1 MRATVCGC
9 SCEMKGELL
18 GRYVLEKIEPGGN
31 SGRYAVEDFLRSA
44 GTHGALQSV
53 AGKILPAPL
62 AHVFAGQQV
71 LLELSQN
78 LVLDFDRKVLELG
91 DSVSYFL
98 DFDGGEEF
106 HDLGGV
112 VAAERDHE
120 DGDLLSRRQLLGSEL
135 APTLGNFVN
144 VLHCSPRPL

>member
-1 MRATVCGC
+1 MVDMRSRI
-9 SCEMKGELL
+9 SCALRGPTARSKAS
-18 GRYVLEKIEPGGN
+18 RAKS
-31 SGRYAVEDFLRSA
+31 SG
-44 GTHGALQSV
+44 
-53 AGKILPAPL
+53 APL

-98 DFDGGEEF
+98 DFDVGEEF
-106 HDLGGV
+106 HDLGGG

>member
-1 MRATVCGC
+1 
-9 SCEMKGELL
+9 
-18 GRYVLEKIEPGGN
+18 
-31 SGRYAVEDFLRSA
+31 
-44 GTHGALQSV
+44 
-53 AGKILPAPL
+53 
-62 AHVFAGQQV
+62 V

-98 DFDGGEEF
+98 DFDFDFDVGEEF

>member
-1 MRATVCGC
+1 M
-9 SCEMKGELL
+9 
-18 GRYVLEKIEPGGN
+18 
-31 SGRYAVEDFLRSA
+31 
-44 GTHGALQSV
+44 
-53 AGKILPAPL
+53 
-62 AHVFAGQQV
+62 

-98 DFDGGEEF
+98 DFDFDFDFDVGEEF

>member
-1 MRATVCGC
+1 
-9 SCEMKGELL
+9 
-18 GRYVLEKIEPGGN
+18 
-31 SGRYAVEDFLRSA
+31 
-44 GTHGALQSV
+44 
-53 AGKILPAPL
+53 
-62 AHVFAGQQV
+62 V

-98 DFDGGEEF
+98 DFDFDFDFDVGEEF